1 MARIKTTKP
10 KMYNYLWLKIRLWQR
25 LNGVTDETLASFV
38 EVSPRTCR
46 DYDKNAF
53 NLPLGKLDN
62 FLSATG
68 LTLEQLIN
76 L

>member
-38 EVSPRTCR
+38 EVSPRTFR
-46 DYDKNAF
+46 DYDKSAF
-53 NLPLGKLDN
+53 NMPIGKLDN
-62 FLSATG
+62 FLLASG
-68 LTLEQLIN
+68 LTLEQLMS